1 MKLNINTHKVAV
13 GRFINDSLEYLEKTM
28 SQEINVGHSSDAS
41 AKKAILERLSYPNL
55 SLDDL
60 RAAQAFAEI
69 AKCES
74 NVIASIA
81 ERFER
86 LKI

>member
-41 AKKAILERLSYPNL
+41 AKKAILEL
-55 SLDDL
+55 SL
-60 RAAQAFAEI
+60 I
-69 AKCES
+69 H
-74 NVIASIA
+74 I
-81 ERFER
+81 
-86 LKI
+86 